1 MSRMSAAKRGPGG
14 SVEVR
19 YFAAA
24 RAAAGQVKEE
34 RVILPFEEATREQ
47 FAALLVSLHPE
58 PPAGE
63 PSLEQV
69 LAQSTLLADGTA
81 LASDEDRVRPGMR
94 VDVLPPFAGG

>member
-1 MSRMSAAKRGPGG
+1 MSRTSAAGG
-14 SVEVR
+14 STGATVEVR

-24 RAAAGQVKEE
+24 RAAAGHVKAEN
-34 RVILPFEEATREQ
+34 VPLPFDELTREQ
-47 FAALLVSLHPE
+47 FAALLVSLHPQ

-63 PSLEQV
+63 PDLERV

-81 LASDEDRVRPGMR
+81 LVAEDDLVRGGMR